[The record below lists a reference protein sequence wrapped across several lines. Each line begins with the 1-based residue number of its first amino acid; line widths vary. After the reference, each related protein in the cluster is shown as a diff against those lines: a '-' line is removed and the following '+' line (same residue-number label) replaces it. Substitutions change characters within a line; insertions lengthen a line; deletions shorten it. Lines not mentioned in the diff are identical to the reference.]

1 LLSFGEKLKET
12 KLTTELNVIVKGK
25 VPGGLKKEI
34 VHTLEECYQHFS
46 PKTPEKV
53 EVQIVD
59 KVATMLD
66 FLKEEKFRLGITT
79 TGEEEF
85 LCSHDAWR
93 GFPRI
98 IVCADRLA
106 KLKKLVRTG
115 AIRHEAAHSAL
126 HGSLEYYIFPV
137 SEECHHLARIN
148 GVDPSI
154 LEQALYLISVAVK
167 DFEATR
173 YLVKHDYVKCQIA
186 FALEILQPSEEDK
199 QVWKLARTR
208 RQTRYL
214 CEVALI
220 KPILFT
226 HPLLS
231 LNNPKKISLQ
241 QQVNLGRRVET
252 MIEYIEESEQKR
264 LFQIIHNI
272 VDGLTDDTHRNVNFA
287 LCQSLELL

>member
-1 LLSFGEKLKET
+1 MA
-12 KLTTELNVIVKGK
+12 TELNFIVKGK

-34 VHTLEECYQHFS
+34 IHTLEDCYQHFS

-53 EVQIVD
+53 EIQIVD
-59 KVATMLD
+59 KVAIMLD
-66 FLKEEKFRLGITT
+66 FLREEKFRLGITT

-85 LCSHDAWR
+85 LCCHDAWR

-98 IVCADRLA
+98 IVCVDRLA
-106 KLKKLVRTG
+106 KLNKLARMG

-137 SEECHHLARIN
+137 SEECHRLARIK
-148 GVDPSI
+148 GVDLTI
-154 LEQALYLISVAVK
+154 LEQALYFVSVAVK

-173 YLVKHDYVKCQIA
+173 YLVKHDYVNCQIA
-186 FALEILQPSEEDK
+186 FALETLQPSEEDK
-199 QVWKLARTR
+199 SVWKSARTK
-208 RQTRYL
+208 RQARYL
-214 CEVALI
+214 CETALL

-231 LNNPKKISLQ
+231 LDNPKKISLQ
-241 QQVNLGRRVET
+241 QQVNLGTRLET

-264 LFQIIHNI
+264 LLQIVNNI
-272 VDGLTDDTHRNVNFA
+272 VDGLTNDTHRNIDFA
-287 LCQSLELL
+287 LGRSLELL

>member
-1 LLSFGEKLKET
+1 MA
-12 KLTTELNVIVKGK
+12 TELNVMVKGK
-25 VPGGLKKEI
+25 VPGGLKKE
-34 VHTLEECYQHFS
+34 VVRTLEECYQHFR

-59 KVATMLD
+59 KTSTMLD

-85 LCSHDAWR
+85 FCLHDAWR

-98 IVCADRLA
+98 IVCADKLI
-106 KLKKLVRTG
+106 KLKKLARMG

-137 SEECHHLARIN
+137 SEECHHLARIK
-148 GVDPSI
+148 GVDQNI
-154 LEQALYLISVAVK
+154 LEQALYFISVAVK

-173 YLVKHDYVKCQIA
+173 YLVKNDYVKCQIA
-186 FALEILQPSEEDK
+186 FALETLHPSEEDK
-199 QVWKLARTR
+199 QVWKSARTK
-208 RQTRYL
+208 RQARYL
-214 CEVALI
+214 FEAALL
-220 KPILFT
+220 KPIFFT

-231 LNNPKKISLQ
+231 LDSPKKISLQ
-241 QQVNLGRRVET
+241 QQVDLGRRVET

-264 LFQIIHNI
+264 LLQIINNI
-272 VDGLTDDTHRNVNFA
+272 VDELTDDTHNNVNFA